1 MELYDHTSD
10 IEIVVVIVEGVL
22 SRDSWAAQ
30 RIEVTDH
37 VRDRG
42 FHCPSVGQ
50 STQTCLGDTGYV
62 DGRDI
67 RITHQWADGE
77 IDRLPA
83 LAAELVE
90 KRVAVIV
97 AAGCDAVAR
106 AAKAATTT
114 IPIIFI

>member
-50 STQTCLGDTGYV
+50 STQTCLGCVFRRLTLPKLLNRAQAYEESENVGRNPTSNPTMGDVIAARY
-62 DGRDI
+62 DRRDI
-67 RITHQWADGE
+67 LKGTLGI
-77 IDRLPA
+77 
-83 LAAELVE
+83 
-90 KRVAVIV
+90 
-97 AAGCDAVAR
+97 
-106 AAKAATTT
+106 
-114 IPIIFI
+114 